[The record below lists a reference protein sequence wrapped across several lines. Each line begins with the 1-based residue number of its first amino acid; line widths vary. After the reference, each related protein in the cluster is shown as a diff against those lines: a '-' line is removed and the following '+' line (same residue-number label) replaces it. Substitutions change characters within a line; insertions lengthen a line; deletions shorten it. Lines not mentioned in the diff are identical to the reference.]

1 VLGQASP
8 GVRVVSE
15 ACSLL
20 TPYGPAMP
28 SYRLLDGHGRP
39 TDTFTAACDEEATA
53 FGKVRALDFPRPEPR
68 FGARRDFQVHRQ
80 DGERWTLL
88 VAWAPV

>member
-1 VLGQASP
+1 
-8 GVRVVSE
+8 
-15 ACSLL
+15 
-20 TPYGPAMP
+20 MP
-28 SYRLLDGHGRP
+28 SYRLLDGHGYP
-39 TDTFTAACDEEATA
+39 TDTFTAACDAEATA
-53 FGKVRALDFPRPEPR
+53 FGKVRALDYPRPEPR